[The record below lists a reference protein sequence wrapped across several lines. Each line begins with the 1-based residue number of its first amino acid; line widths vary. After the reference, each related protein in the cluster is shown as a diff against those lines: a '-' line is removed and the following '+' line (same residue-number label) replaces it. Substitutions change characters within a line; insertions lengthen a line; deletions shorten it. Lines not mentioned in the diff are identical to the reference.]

1 LQYFYTY
8 KRVSAKLTKKLLCQ
22 QVHYF
27 GIADFLKRAT
37 SCGLLS
43 NKVSTDQETETN
55 KRPAETTSEGPESK
69 RPNTNLET
77 ELAEVMDRL
86 RSEKAVSLVLAG
98 KENPSE
104 LCDML
109 LPLVGLSRP
118 VVIYSQFRE
127 PLQDVYMKLKAD
139 KSVTALKLTEPWLRK
154 YQIMPNRTHPEV
166 LMSGS
171 GGFVL
176 SGVTVECDQ

>member
-1 LQYFYTY
+1 
-8 KRVSAKLTKKLLCQ
+8 LT
-22 QVHYF
+22 
-27 GIADFLKRAT
+27 
-37 SCGLLS
+37 
-43 NKVSTDQETETN
+43 NKVSTTVTDQDTETNN
-55 KRPAETTSEGPESK
+55 KRPAEASTEGPESK

-86 RSEKAVSLVLAG
+86 RSEKAASLVLAG

-154 YQIMPNRTHPEV
+154 YQIMPDRTHPEV

-171 GGFVL
+171 GGYVL
-176 SGVTVECDQ
+176 SGVTVEFDQ